1 MDTMK
6 RGAKKKPMADINVV
20 PYIDVMLVLLIVFM
34 ITAPML
40 TQGISVDLPKV
51 VSETIPLKDQEPL
64 IVTVKKSGEFF
75 IELGDKKDQAKSL
88 VLVSDMVGKIL
99 KNKPQTPVLVNGDNQ
114 ALYGSVIELM
124 AALQKSGV
132 TNVGLITEPPKK

>member
-1 MDTMK
+1 METMK
-6 RGAKKKPMADINVV
+6 RGAKKRPMADINVV

-34 ITAPML
+34 VTAPML

-51 VSETIPLKDQEPL
+51 VSDNIPLKDQEPL

-88 VLVSDMVGKIL
+88 TLVSDMVAKIL
-99 KNKPQTPVLVNGDNQ
+99 KNKPQTPVLVNGDSQ

-124 AALQKSGV
+124 AALQQSGV
-132 TNVGLITEPPKK
+132 SNVGLITEPPKK